1 MVLGLPTAR
10 YNREFMLGDVR
21 GRIAR
26 YEHHFASAQD
36 TPEEEEEEG
45 AGGARLFLESELAI
59 LRGIEAW
66 LEGWTDDE
74 APLKDEVA
82 VETAAT
88 AVVASALLGLPD
100 VVQRR

>member
-1 MVLGLPTAR
+1 MALKTRTYAEQMQERVLGLPTAR

-26 YEHHFASAQD
+26 YEDHFASAQEQ
-36 TPEEEEEEG
+36 EEEEEQLEEG

-66 LEGWTDDE
+66 LQGWTDDE
-74 APLKDEVA
+74 APLKE
-82 VETAAT
+82 E
-88 AVVASALLGLPD
+88 L
-100 VVQRR
+100 